1 MGGGGFAQ
9 HAAKVVAA
17 NRALLKKRTGLKR
30 KDYIGQRGITR
41 IKLRKA
47 TPAEL
52 RAVRERLKAD
62 KRKERKVWLISAVLT
77 VLTLFTIYLFFV
89 S

>member
-17 NRALLKKRTGLKR
+17 NRALLKKRTSLKR
-30 KDYIGQRGITR
+30 KDYIGERGITR
-41 IKLRKA
+41 IKIRKA
-47 TPAEL
+47 TPAQL
-52 RAVRERLKAD
+52 KAVRERLKAD
-62 KRKERKVWLISAVLT
+62 KRREFRVWVFSAVLT
-77 VLTLFTIYLFFV
+77 VLVLFAIYLFFV